1 MQSPGRT
8 GLSDDDFGGAED
20 VEPGLEV
27 AVCGN
32 AGLHVKDAVEL
43 TRYRYHIQS
52 CCHRAL
58 DAHALVADCADGYMV
73 FCLCVILV
81 LFQVW
86 HNVVGI
92 LFGDVDHRSVVV
104 TGV

>member
-1 MQSPGRT
+1 MQSFGRT

-73 FCLCVILV
+73 VRRHV
-81 LFQVW
+81 VALFFRVW
-86 HNVVGI
+86 QNVVDI